1 MGSTLTTVH
10 TYLGY
15 FVVVAVLV
23 AAVLA
28 LRGPS
33 VPPVSRTSSLT
44 MVLLDVHVTL
54 GIVLYV
60 VVDGWAVGAFGA
72 LVAYVHP
79 ALALAALGVGHA
91 ALARARRSSSARVA
105 GTGLLGALVL
115 VVAAVGVARAA

>member
-60 VVDGWAVGAFGA
+60 VVDGWAFGA

-115 VVAAVGVARAA
+115 VVAAVGVASAA